1 MARSTS
7 LIAVAVAAA
16 GLLMP
21 MTAAAAQG
29 AFTPG
34 APGGGDPYF
43 PDMGNG
49 GYDAQHY
56 RLSLAYDSGTGGID
70 AHARIDARAT
80 QNLSSFDLDFL
91 GPLKIGGLTVN
102 GRDAA
107 FQRTGAQELVVTPSR
122 GLRAGQPFRVD

>member
-7 LIAVAVAAA
+7 LIAAAVAAA

-56 RLSLAYDSGTGGID
+56 SLSLAYDSGTGGID

-91 GPLKIGGLTVN
+91 GPPKIGGAHRHG
-102 GRDAA
+102 GRAPVP
-107 FQRTGAQELVVTPSR
+107 R
-122 GLRAGQPFRVD
+122 